1 MKSLKRALA
10 VLGVLI
16 MALLLSYLI
25 YTGKKAASITDT
37 TEIARAVMGGYYG

>member
-1 MKSLKRALA
+1 MKSLKRAIA

-25 YTGKKAASITDT
+25 YTGKKAASIDDT
-37 TEIARAVMGGYYG
+37 TEIAKWIMGGCYG